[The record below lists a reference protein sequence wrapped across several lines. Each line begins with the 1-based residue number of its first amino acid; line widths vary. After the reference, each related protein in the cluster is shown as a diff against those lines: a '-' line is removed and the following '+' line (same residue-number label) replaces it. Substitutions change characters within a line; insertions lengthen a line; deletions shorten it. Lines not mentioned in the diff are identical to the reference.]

1 MHDDHYSE
9 LYELKSKLIK
19 ELADCSKDEISAN
32 NLSVIDTLAHA
43 TKNVCKIMESMDEEG
58 GYSERRPI
66 YRGNYYMDGR
76 DTWSAPYNER
86 GRGSG
91 ARRDSMGR
99 YSSDGYSNHDDGILE
114 ELYTTMKNAPDEA
127 TRRSIQSMINKM
139 EGR

>member
-9 LYELKSKLIK
+9 LHELKMKLVK

-43 TKNVCKIMESMDEEG
+43 TKNICKIMDSINEEEG
-58 GYSERRPI
+58 YSERYSERRPI

-76 DTWSAPYNER
+76 DGGWDHSYTER
-86 GRGSG
+86 GRGSN

-99 YSSDGYSNHDDGILE
+99 YSSDDGMLA
-114 ELYTTMKNAPDEA
+114 ELYNTMKNAPDEA
-127 TRRSIQSMINKM
+127 TRRSIQSMIDKM

>member
-43 TKNVCKIMESMDEEG
+43 AKNVCKIMESMDDG

-76 DTWSAPYNER
+76 DT
-86 GRGSG
+86 
-91 ARRDSMGR
+91 
-99 YSSDGYSNHDDGILE
+99 
-114 ELYTTMKNAPDEA
+114 
-127 TRRSIQSMINKM
+127 
-139 EGR
+139 